1 MRAFVQS
8 LSGNWFDPKVS
19 STMKSSRQFGNETFE
34 LKTMRTLKS
43 ASSVTG
49 CRNLQLVPSST
60 VFKTQVDSS
69 IEELEERGS
78 LGSNGS
84 QDMII
89 RKKTVWSVDRS

>member
-43 ASSVTG
+43 TSSVTG
-49 CRNLQLVPSST
+49 CGSLGLVTNST

-89 RKKTVWSVDRS
+89 RKKTVGAVDRS

>member
-1 MRAFVQS
+1 MRAFIQS

-34 LKTMRTLKS
+34 MKTMRTFKS
-43 ASSVTG
+43 ELSATGSS
-49 CRNLQLVPSST
+49 NLQLVPNST